1 MPCRPPGRRWL
12 RAGQLLGG
20 SYRKTQPAI
29 GRPAPGGLDHGR
41 RRVDPRQSLGLR
53 GAGGKLAEQIAGP
66 APDVEY
72 PPGCWHAGQGQ
83 IRRAVGDVVMQLA
96 EPALVIMLR
105 SLAERRDVTIT
116 GHT

>member
-1 MPCRPPGRRWL
+1 VLTTRSKVA
-12 RAGQLLGG
+12 AGQG
-20 SYRKTQPAI
+20 SCSAVPTAKTQPAV

-41 RRVDPRQSLGLR
+41 RRVDPGQSLGLR

-83 IRRAVGDVVMQLA
+83 IRRAVGDAVMQLA

-105 SLAERRDVTIT
+105 SLAERRNVTIT

>member
-1 MPCRPPGRRWL
+1 VLTTRSKVA
-12 RAGQLLGG
+12 AGQG
-20 SYRKTQPAI
+20 SCSAVPTAKRS
-29 GRPAPGGLDHGR
+29 RPSAALPPGGLDHGR
-41 RRVDPRQSLGLR
+41 RRVDPGQGLGLR
-53 GAGGKLAEQIAGP
+53 GAGGKLAEQVAGP